1 MKKPRYSGTRMERVE
16 GIRFADPQSA
26 IYSTRLFV
34 GSRHLG
40 PMPGPEKVSRRK
52 QVLKRMTEQAG
63 REAIAAI
70 EGDLRDN
77 ENASIRKNTTV
88 RVEN

>member
-1 MKKPRYSGTRMERVE
+1 MKKPKHRGARMERVE
-16 GIRFADPQSA
+16 GIRFADPDSA

-40 PMPGPEKVSRRK
+40 PMPGKVSKRK
-52 QVLKRMTEQAG
+52 KVLKRMTEQVG

-70 EGDLRDN
+70 ERAD
-77 ENASIRKNTTV
+77 
-88 RVEN
+88 